1 MMPGRPGPRRWV
13 KFHFCA
19 TKRRCHRNRVS
30 GDYGVEFEQG
40 FAPYRLGLA
49 RQKRTLSVGEP
60 DSLSSQ
66 PFFEQAVLGLEKLD
80 DEQLTPMDPARHN
93 HQQKRQ

>member
-1 MMPGRPGPRRWV
+1 MFLAP
-13 KFHFCA
+13 HTA
-19 TKRRCHRNRVS
+19 S
-30 GDYGVEFEQG
+30 FEQG

-49 RQKRTLSVGEP
+49 RQKNTLSVGQP

-66 PFFEQAVLGLEKLD
+66 PLFEQAILGLKKID
-80 DEQLTPMDPARHN
+80 DDQLMPMYPARRN